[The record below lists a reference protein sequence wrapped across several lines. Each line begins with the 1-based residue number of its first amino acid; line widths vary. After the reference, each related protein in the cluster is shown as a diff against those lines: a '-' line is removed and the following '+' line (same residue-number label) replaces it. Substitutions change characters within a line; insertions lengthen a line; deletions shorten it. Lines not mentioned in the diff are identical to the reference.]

1 MTSVIVSGLIVGFL
15 YALFGAGLVIVYR
28 QSRVLNFAHGAVG
41 TVAAYAAYALLSAGL
56 GYWPAALI
64 AIAAGTL
71 LSALIEGLVIR
82 RLEGSSD
89 FTVGVATLGIA
100 LLIMG
105 LIVLK
110 WSSSALPLPPPIG
123 ANTSISVLGI
133 SISAT
138 ELLSIGITLVVFIGL
153 FVLVERTRF
162 GLALRAA
169 SEGPVTAGLLGI
181 NVPLVRS
188 ASWALAGTLASV
200 AGLLIIPQY
209 QLQPDFLTGFMVTA
223 FAAIVIGGLE
233 SIGGALLGGLVFG
246 VGSSLLS
253 FYVTARLTSTVSLVA
268 IVLVL
273 AFFPRGLFG
282 RQLHRVA
289 EPRIGRATGD
299 RSITIPALLP
309 RPAAGSGRTRRVA
322 GLAGIAI
329 FLIVAFAIIPAFT
342 SNVWLYDLA
351 LVLATFP
358 AVLGQNVIGGYAGQ
372 ATIGQSGF
380 MVVGG
385 YVTAL
390 LLTHTHLA
398 LVVVLLVAILA
409 SAAVGVLLSAATAPL
424 SGVYLALVTISFALA
439 VPELAGF
446 DQALTGGA
454 NGMSLVAPVVFG
466 ISLLGAPNQYLAMLV
481 VGLAVGLAV
490 ALAARSAP
498 GRRWRA
504 IRDSEPGAAS
514 IGIPVRR
521 IKVAVVALG
530 GALAGLGG
538 GLTVTVLG
546 FVAPNSFGVWV
557 AIYLLAAS
565 VVGGSSSVIGAL
577 LGTAFITLVP
587 ITTQSFPE
595 IPQIIFGAAIVL
607 VVLFAPNGV
616 ARTFRIGAAAAR
628 ALPGRLP
635 AQEATP
641 VVR

>member
-1 MTSVIVSGLIVGFL
+1 MASVIVSGLIVGFL

-28 QSRVLNFAHGAVG
+28 QSRILNFAHGAVG
-41 TVAAYAAYALLSAGL
+41 TVAAYAAYALLNAGV
-56 GYWPAALI
+56 GYWPAALL
-64 AIAAGTL
+64 AIAVGTL
-71 LSALIEGLVIR
+71 LSMAVERLVIR
-82 RLEGSSD
+82 RLDGSSD
-89 FTVGVATLGIA
+89 FTIGVATLGIA

-110 WSSSALPLPPPIG
+110 WTSSALPLPAPLS
-123 ANTSISVLGI
+123 TSISLTVLGV
-133 SISAT
+133 SIGST
-138 ELLSIGITLVVFIGL
+138 QLLSIGITLVVFIGL
-153 FVLVERTRF
+153 YILVERTRF

-209 QLQPDFLTGFMVTA
+209 QLQPDFLTAFMVTA

-253 FYVTARLTSTVSLVA
+253 FYVTARLTNTVSLVA

-289 EPRIGRATGD
+289 EPLIGRATGVRAVALPGLPAAL
-299 RSITIPALLP
+299 RSAGWRIPALA
-309 RPAAGSGRTRRVA
+309 AAGA
-322 GLAGIAI
+322 LA
-329 FLIVAFAIIPAFT
+329 LLVAFVVAPAYLST
-342 SNVWLYDLA
+342 VWLFDLA

-385 YVTAL
+385 YATAL
-390 LLTHTHLA
+390 LFLHAHLPLLA
-398 LVVVLLVAILA
+398 VLLLA
-409 SAAVGVLLSAATAPL
+409 MLVSAAVGVLLTAVTAPL

-439 VPELAGF
+439 VPELASF
-446 DQALTGGA
+446 EPNLTGGA
-454 NGMSLVAPVVFG
+454 NGLALPAPEIFG
-466 ISLLGAPNQYLAMLV
+466 VSLLGARNQYLALLV
-481 VGLAVGLAV
+481 MTLIVGV
-490 ALAARSAP
+490 AIARLARSAP

-504 IRDSEPGAAS
+504 IRDTEAGALS

-521 IKVAVVALG
+521 IKVSVVALG

-538 GLTVTVLG
+538 GLTVSILG

-565 VVGGSSSVIGAL
+565 VVGGSSSVVGAL
-577 LGTAFITLVP
+577 VGSAFITLVP
-587 ITTQSFPE
+587 VTTQAFPE
-595 IPQIIFGAAIVL
+595 IPQIIFGAAIL
-607 VVLFAPNGV
+607 LAVLFAPNGV
-616 ARTFRIGAAAAR
+616 ANTFRAGRPAGGREPEAPAAPELAQVAR
-628 ALPGRLP
+628 
-635 AQEATP
+635 
-641 VVR
+641 